1 MKRILIVRGDDTNFN
16 NGSLFQIIINSDT
29 SLEGYSGSLEIGS
42 ILLNYPD
49 VSSGEITVNLTSS
62 QTRQLIIGTIGG
74 IFRLVD
80 NKGRI
85 KNIITIPFEV
95 SDRVDPRCNL
105 SQEVS
110 INLVTVQLIH
120 NSRDYNDLK
129 NLPQISGV
137 PVQGDLTPE
146 EINCVTPASMN
157 DTIKEEI
164 STHNTSDT
172 SHRDIRQMI
181 TQDNQSISLILN
193 SIKSLNDEIGNLS
206 QRVSTLEN
214 K

>member
-16 NGSLFQIIINSDT
+16 DGSLFQIIINSDT

-42 ILLNYPD
+42 VLLNYPD

-62 QTRQLIIGTIGG
+62 QTRQLVVGAIGG

-80 NKGRI
+80 AKGRI
-85 KNIITIPFEV
+85 KNIVTIPFEV
-95 SDRVDPRCNL
+95 SDKVDPRCNL

-129 NLPQISGV
+129 NIPQISGV

-172 SHRDIRQMI
+172 SHSDIRQMI
-181 TQDNQSISLILN
+181 TQDNQSISLILK
-193 SIKSLNDEIGNLS
+193 SIQSLSNELGTLS
-206 QRVSTLEN
+206 QRVTVLEN